1 MKKSGLADSPF
12 FSSLPAPSAE
22 EITSL
27 VKTPAAKRRKTQVKG
42 PKIIMAPRRRDTMTP
57 TPPPRN
63 HDTTIPRNHD
73 TKPSL
78 IQSQSTSIERIRKAV
93 KEIGKEAATHRFT
106 IDEKRAIKKIVFDYE
121 NSGLITSEN
130 EITRIAVNFILDDF
144 HQNGKDS
151 LLDKVLQALNE

>member
-12 FSSLPAPSAE
+12 FSSLPAPSTE

-27 VKTPAAKRRKTQVKG
+27 VKTPAAKRSKTQVKR
-42 PKIIMAPRRRDTMTP
+42 PKIIVRPRQRDTMTP
-57 TPPPRN
+57 TKPPSN
-63 HDTTIPRNHD
+63 HDTTTPSNHD
-73 TKPSL
+73 TKPSWL
-78 IQSQSTSIERIRKAV
+78 QNASIELIRKTV
-93 KEIGKEAATHRFT
+93 KEVGKEAATHRFT
-106 IDEKRAIKKIVFDYE
+106 VAEKRAIKKIVFDYE